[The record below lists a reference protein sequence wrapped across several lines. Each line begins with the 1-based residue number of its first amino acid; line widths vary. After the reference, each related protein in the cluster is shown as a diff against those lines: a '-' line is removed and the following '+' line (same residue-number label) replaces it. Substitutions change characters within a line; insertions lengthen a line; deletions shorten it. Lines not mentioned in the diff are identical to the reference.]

1 VLEDAAGLAELRR
14 LGARS
19 VPVLSRGDAFV
30 FAQNIGHV
38 VKFLGLNEATGPVLS
53 PAQLIA
59 RLEVFLDAAERLV
72 PQMPDARLIVEVPNR
87 PRTYRVLGHHIF
99 RIAETF
105 LEVADGAALAYD
117 SLIAAP
123 PDAMRHTADIVAY
136 GSDVHRRL
144 VVWWDAKADK
154 SGRETVQTY
163 YGPQLLHEYLE
174 RTTWHVGQ
182 HVRQWMMLLRM
193 AGIEPERPLGDEAF
207 TSLPMPSSVW
217 DG

>member
-19 VPVLSRGDAFV
+19 VPVLSRGDAYV

-53 PAQLIA
+53 PAELVA
-59 RLEVFLDAAERLV
+59 RLEVFLAAAERFV
-72 PQMPDARLIVEVPNR
+72 PQMPDARLGVEVPNR
-87 PRTYRVLGHHIF
+87 PRTYRVLGHHMF

-105 LEVADGAALAYD
+105 LEVTAGAELAYD
-117 SLIAAP
+117 SLTAAP
-123 PDAMRHTADIVAY
+123 PDGMESTADIVAY
-136 GSDVHRRL
+136 GGDVRRRL
-144 VVWWDAKADK
+144 AAWWGTKRDK

-182 HVRQWMMLLRM
+182 HVRQWMMLLRLG
-193 AGIEPERPLGDEAF
+193 GIEPDRPLEDEAF
-207 TSLPMPSSVW
+207 ASLPMPSSVW